1 MSINVLSAF
10 VSANAVIRC
19 QRDLSEAFCFYF
31 TAEEQK
37 RPQTRQ
43 RDRNQPLPGLSPAAS
58 TAGWALGCPGPPG
71 LGGVCVG
78 STGAPPAG
86 VWSWLLPGT
95 LPQAAPGQRLP
106 LMELALQ
113 ILCLPSSIWPLPG
126 SARHMLGIMSGLL
139 KGHLPHL
146 QLPVYVVQL
155 LRRVLLI

>member
-31 TAEEQK
+31 MAEEQK

-43 RDRNQPLPGLSPAAS
+43 EPASGRPQPRGLHCELGPGVSRAS
-58 TAGWALGCPGPPG
+58 RPGWG
-71 LGGVCVG
+71 LCGEH
-78 STGAPPAG
+78 GAPPAG

-113 ILCLPSSIWPLPG
+113 ILCLPSSTWPLPG
-126 SARHMLGIMSGLL
+126 SARHMLGTMSGLL

-146 QLPVYVVQL
+146 QLPLYVVQL